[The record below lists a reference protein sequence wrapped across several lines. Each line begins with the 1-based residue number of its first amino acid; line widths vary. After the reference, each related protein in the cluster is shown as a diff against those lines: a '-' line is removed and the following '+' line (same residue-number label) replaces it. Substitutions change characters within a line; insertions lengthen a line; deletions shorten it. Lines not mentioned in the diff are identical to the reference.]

1 MDPYMSEHD
10 HTCPHASIHDSYV
23 FINDSYVFINDSY
36 AFICGIIYVHVCTL
50 TKIEV
55 ICTYIIIC
63 VHTFPYIS
71 IHGHMCS
78 LTKIEV
84 IFTCM
89 ITYDHIWT
97 HMIIYEPY
105 MAAYGHVWPRMTS
118 YMSINEFI
126 HVHKWMHICC
136 WVVTKAC
143 WFLSV
148 LKFLNLY
155 TSRWILQSNNFVK
168 LLISITKRDFIS
180 FVAYTTFTL
189 RKVLRLLHDS

>member
-23 FINDSYVFINDSY
+23 FINDSY
-36 AFICGIIYVHVCTL
+36 AFICGIIYVHVCTCVY
-50 TKIEV
+50 INENWGNMYIYYH
-55 ICTYIIIC
+55 ICS
-63 VHTFPYIS
+63 YIS

-97 HMIIYEPY
+97 HMIIYESY

-126 HVHKWMHICC
+126 HVHKWMHMGISYELSTRTENKN
-136 WVVTKAC
+136 VDNH
-143 WFLSV
+143 SV
-148 LKFLNLY
+148 L
-155 TSRWILQSNNFVK
+155 
-168 LLISITKRDFIS
+168 
-180 FVAYTTFTL
+180 
-189 RKVLRLLHDS
+189 